1 MQKSFID
8 RIFPQPTSPLLPTSQ
23 REQRSPASSRIT
35 LPSTPSPIISG
46 TSPSPSRSRHAS
58 THASQALQ
66 PAPLSASII
75 HHNDP
80 LLPVDRAARALQ
92 KTIQSLLDAQSDGL
106 SAGLG
111 GSSRD
116 DVSSVGSLTP
126 TPSVAT
132 TPRNTTGSR
141 TTPVRQPT
149 PKKISLRVARKGLV
163 RSMQDF
169 AKLREEELKI
179 LDSQS
184 QGRRSALDRVQAF
197 EGKRS
202 GLQRQIDAIKQEGT
216 LASSEQLHKEA
227 QEIGLEIRELE
238 DKLFELK
245 ARQRHVLAQ
254 ASQIENSVSSK
265 LSSYMSSLDLVD
277 REIKQYLKQ
286 PPLRSTL
293 PIAAGMGQSMY
304 DLKPD
309 RRTLAMAKEQWSN
322 EHAFLDAKRTE
333 AEQEKAALQA
343 GSTMWR
349 ESIERINL
357 FEKDLRAATRD
368 PPQMES
374 TTAPSAEQRLH
385 ALLPAL
391 DSTITL
397 LSDNLHLAESKQW
410 NLLICCLAPELEALT
425 QGRSLLRQTLGLP
438 PLDSASWSETN
449 EVEEQAHEHDHDHD
463 SEPDGPPHDLLNG
476 GSSSPSGESNKS
488 LEETLKAFRDP
499 EPPPAADLK
508 GKSALRSPPAQSDGL
523 SNRGFGFGAT
533 KVTADSSE
541 SEEDDPGPDFLLS
554 HS

>member
-1 MQKSFID
+1 MQKSFIE
-8 RIFPQPTSPLLPTSQ
+8 RIFPQPTSPLLPTSR
-23 REQRSPASSRIT
+23 RERQSPASSRIA

-46 TSPSPSRSRHAS
+46 PSPSSSRSRNAS
-58 THASQALQ
+58 TYASQTLQ
-66 PAPLSASII
+66 PTPLSASII

-106 SAGLG
+106 SGGLS

-132 TPRNTTGSR
+132 TPRSTTGAR

-149 PKKISLRVARKGLV
+149 PKKIPLRGARKGLA

-169 AKLREEELKI
+169 AKLKEEELKI

-184 QGRRSALDRVQAF
+184 QGRRSALDKLEAF
-197 EGKRS
+197 QGKRS
-202 GLQRQIDAIKQEGT
+202 GLQLQIDAIKQEGT
-216 LASSEQLHKEA
+216 SASSDQLHKEA

-254 ASQIENSVSSK
+254 ASQIENTVNSK
-265 LSSYMSSLDLVD
+265 LSSYTSSLELVD

-293 PIAAGMGQSMY
+293 PIPAGLGQSMY
-304 DLKPD
+304 DLKPE

-322 EHAFLDAKRTE
+322 EQAFLDAKRTE

-349 ESIERINL
+349 ESVERINL

-368 PPQMES
+368 PPQSES
-374 TTAPSAEQRLH
+374 TTTPSAERRMH
-385 ALLPAL
+385 TLLPEL

-397 LSDNLHLAESKQW
+397 LTQNLHLAESKQW

-438 PLDSASWSETN
+438 PLDSVPWPDVN
-449 EVEEQAHEHDHDHD
+449 EDQQEEHEHD
-463 SEPDGPPHDLLNG
+463 SELDGPPHDLLNG
-476 GSSSPSGESNKS
+476 RSSSPSGESNKS

-499 EPPPAADLK
+499 EPPPADPK
-508 GKSALRSPPAQSDGL
+508 GKTALRTSQVQND

>member
-1 MQKSFID
+1 
-8 RIFPQPTSPLLPTSQ
+8 
-23 REQRSPASSRIT
+23 
-35 LPSTPSPIISG
+35 
-46 TSPSPSRSRHAS
+46 
-58 THASQALQ
+58 
-66 PAPLSASII
+66 
-75 HHNDP
+75 
-80 LLPVDRAARALQ
+80 
-92 KTIQSLLDAQSDGL
+92 
-106 SAGLG
+106 
-111 GSSRD
+111 
-116 DVSSVGSLTP
+116 
-126 TPSVAT
+126 
-132 TPRNTTGSR
+132 
-141 TTPVRQPT
+141 
-149 PKKISLRVARKGLV
+149 
-163 RSMQDF
+163 MQDF

-184 QGRRSALDRVQAF
+184 QGRRSALDKVQAF

-216 LASSEQLHKEA
+216 SASSEQLHKEA
-227 QEIGLEIRELE
+227 QVIGLEIRELE

-286 PPLRSTL
+286 PPLQSTL
-293 PIAAGMGQSMY
+293 PTAASMGQSMY

-322 EHAFLDAKRTE
+322 EQAFLDAKRTE

-349 ESIERINL
+349 ESIERISL

-368 PPQMES
+368 PPQSES
-374 TTAPSAEQRLH
+374 TTAQSAEQKIH
-385 ALLPAL
+385 SLLADL
-391 DSTITL
+391 DATINL
-397 LSDNLHLAESKQW
+397 LSRNLHLAESKQW

-425 QGRSLLRQTLGLP
+425 QGRSLIRQTLGLP
-438 PLDSASWSETN
+438 PLESTPWPEAND
-449 EVEEQAHEHDHDHD
+449 EEEHEHEQD

-476 GSSSPSGESNKS
+476 SSSSPSGESNKS

-499 EPPPAADLK
+499 EPPPVADLK

>member
-8 RIFPQPTSPLLPTSQ
+8 RIFPQPTSPPLPTSQ

-35 LPSTPSPIISG
+35 LPSTPSPIISS
-46 TSPSPSRSRHAS
+46 TSPNPLRTRHAS
-58 THASQALQ
+58 IHASQALQ
-66 PAPLSASII
+66 PTPLSASII

-132 TPRNTTGSR
+132 TPRNTTGSL

-184 QGRRSALDRVQAF
+184 QGRRSALDKVQAF

-216 LASSEQLHKEA
+216 SASSEQLHKEA
-227 QEIGLEIRELE
+227 QVIGLEIRELE

-286 PPLRSTL
+286 PPLQSTL
-293 PIAAGMGQSMY
+293 PTAASMGQSMY

-322 EHAFLDAKRTE
+322 EQAFLDAKRTE

-349 ESIERINL
+349 ESIERISL

-368 PPQMES
+368 PPQSES
-374 TTAPSAEQRLH
+374 TTAQSAEQKIH
-385 ALLPAL
+385 SLLADL
-391 DSTITL
+391 DATINL
-397 LSDNLHLAESKQW
+397 LSRNLHLAESKQW

-425 QGRSLLRQTLGLP
+425 QGRSLIRQTLGLP
-438 PLDSASWSETN
+438 PLESTPWPEAND
-449 EVEEQAHEHDHDHD
+449 EEEHEHEQD

-476 GSSSPSGESNKS
+476 SSSSPSGESNKS

-499 EPPPAADLK
+499 EPPPVADLK